1 MIRVSIQRNLSPTN
15 QPFHFN
21 QTLNVSYVT
30 QYKIKQS
37 SKETKREVTFKKPS
51 HKNKEETPN
60 FFNKCKYGI
69 LWKLSHDTMK
79 W

>member
-1 MIRVSIQRNLSPTN
+1 M
-15 QPFHFN
+15 
-21 QTLNVSYVT
+21 